1 MFICGSC
8 PEEEMSHMVQMWR
21 MSKSYV
27 SGAATAAC
35 SAALCATSYS
45 GVPIS
50 GPSELELLPDTRFP
64 SDVLKFC
71 LFLILIV
78 C

>member
-1 MFICGSC
+1 
-8 PEEEMSHMVQMWR
+8 MVQMWR

-27 SGAATAAC
+27 SGVTAAAC

-45 GVPIS
+45 DVPIS
-50 GPSELELLPDTRFP
+50 DPGELEFLLDTRFP